1 MRRCSSS
8 ISIPS
13 SIACWRGDPAGYH
26 FRVDAIPWAALLVA
40 VGTVV
45 FGAQTPAPRPPLNG
59 TLTDVEG
66 VLVGHSVRRER
77 PTGCTVVVVR
87 DGAVAGVDVRGAAP
101 GTRETDLLDPL
112 NTVQQVHAIVLSGG
126 SAFGLDVATGVMT

>member
-1 MRRCSSS
+1 M
-8 ISIPS
+8 
-13 SIACWRGDPAGYH
+13 
-26 FRVDAIPWAALLVA
+26 DAIPWAALLVA

-87 DGAVAGVDVRGAAP
+87 DGESRVVVR
-101 GTRETDLLDPL
+101 RETIDDLL
-112 NTVQQVHAIVLSGG
+112 A
-126 SAFGLDVATGVMT
+126 LDVADA